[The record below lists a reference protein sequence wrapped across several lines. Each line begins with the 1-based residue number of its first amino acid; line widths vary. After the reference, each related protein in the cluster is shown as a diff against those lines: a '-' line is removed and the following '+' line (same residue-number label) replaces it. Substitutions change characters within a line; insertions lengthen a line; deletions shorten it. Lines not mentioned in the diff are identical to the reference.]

1 MLYLHYL
8 IKFIILGSNPVDCLL
23 LWPRPAPCDYR
34 RQRRGGRGSIP
45 KSTINSRNLSF
56 VDKVDEDRQALLNL
70 ERNIAII
77 ERSMSANQLQSAL
90 HKGKRQ
96 VRPSQRIA

>member
-1 MLYLHYL
+1 MTISYSGPGQHHVT
-8 IKFIILGSNPVDCLL
+8 I
-23 LWPRPAPCDYR
+23 
-34 RQRRGGRGSIP
+34 GGREEEDEVKNQNQRLTG
-45 KSTINSRNLSF
+45 NFSF

-77 ERSMSANQLQSAL
+77 ERSMSASQLQSAL